1 MEIKLAAPGPTALY
15 IFHLIRMEKDQ
26 VDANEMQRFSEVM
39 FGAKHRLSFAV
50 TVLRLARKE
59 PHNLYKQ
66 QLARELGVH
75 DPEIEKHLAD
85 FTALKLIES
94 HPDPPDPP
102 ERRGRGKPPEIM
114 RPVDDDFWTCL
125 QSLGERFRHTSLEAN

>member
-1 MEIKLAAPGPTALY
+1 
-15 IFHLIRMEKDQ
+15 MEKEGADT
-26 VDANEMQRFSEVM
+26 DELQRFSEVM

-50 TVLRLARKE
+50 AVLRVARKE
-59 PHNLYKQ
+59 PHNFYKQ
-66 QLARELGVH
+66 KLARELGVH

-85 FTALKLIES
+85 FTALELIET

-114 RPVDDDFWTCL
+114 RLVDDDFWACL
-125 QSLGERFRHTSLEAN
+125 QSLGERFRRTPKRAD